1 MREGTRRGEVQAR
14 RGLVP
19 ASSFSR
25 ACFAACSS
33 STASNILA
41 RRSGACGIGASVE
54 RAPKKEDASRR
65 ENYTVHKGSENPTV
79 PFEPPKT
86 FEPNVKTKGLLDC
99 VYGGHSHANP
109 SPCVFAEMA

>member
-54 RAPKKEDASRR
+54 RAPKKTRR
-65 ENYTVHKGSENPTV
+65 G
-79 PFEPPKT
+79 
-86 FEPNVKTKGLLDC
+86 VKTTLYTKEARIRL
-99 VYGGHSHANP
+99 YHSSLP
-109 SPCVFAEMA
+109 KRLSRT